1 MTNKQRHQLSSFI
14 NFTFI
19 PCGYLIV
26 LSRRSAWYAYHLGQR
41 HMHKGSND
49 TIPTKVTLNFDILS
63 KNGEDN
69 QQFYKV
75 ATKHHKDLK

>member
-1 MTNKQRHQLSSFI
+1 
-14 NFTFI
+14 
-19 PCGYLIV
+19 
-26 LSRRSAWYAYHLGQR
+26 
-41 HMHKGSND
+41 MHKGSND
-49 TIPTKVTLNFDILS
+49 TKPTKVTLNFDILS